1 MKRMAHREI
10 ARQITGF
17 FKTASDSSFNAI
29 TLLQEYTEKTINLSL
44 VRSPW
49 FPEEGRKLV
58 SEWLKTYRKGYD
70 DFKIAADEQY
80 RKLEVLFHQHN
91 GAGSVET
98 SETPQKVDK
107 DQGAQKTKKAK

>member
-1 MKRMAHREI
+1 MRRMAHREI

-29 TLLQEYTEKTINLSL
+29 TLLQEYTEKTISLSL

-70 DFKIAADEQY
+70 DFKTAADEQY

-98 SETPQKVDK
+98 PQKVDK

>member
-10 ARQITGF
+10 ARRITGF
-17 FKTASDSSFNAI
+17 FKTASDSSFKTI
-29 TLLQEYTEKTINLSL
+29 TLLQEYTEKTISLSL

-91 GAGSVET
+91 GAGSVD
-98 SETPQKVDK
+98 TPEKADK
-107 DQGAQKTKKAK
+107 DQGTQKTKKAK

>member
-1 MKRMAHREI
+1 MAHAEI
-10 ARQITGF
+10 AKQITGF
-17 FKTASDSSFNAI
+17 FKTTLDSSFNTI
-29 TLLQEYTEKTINLSL
+29 TMLREYTEKTINLSL

-80 RKLEVLFHQHN
+80 RKLEMLFHQDN
-91 GAGSVET
+91 GAGSAQ
-98 SETPQKVDK
+98 TPKKADK

>member
-17 FKTASDSSFNAI
+17 FKTASDSSFKTI
-29 TLLQEYTEKTINLSL
+29 TLLQEYTEKTISLSL

-58 SEWLKTYRKGYD
+58 NEWLKTYRKGYD

-80 RKLEVLFHQHN
+80 RKLEMLFHQDN
-91 GAGSVET
+91 GASSVLTTE
-98 SETPQKVDK
+98 KADK
-107 DQGAQKTKKAK
+107 DQEAQKTRKAK

>member
-1 MKRMAHREI
+1 MAHREI

-17 FKTASDSSFNAI
+17 FKTASGNSFNAI
-29 TLLQEYTEKTINLSL
+29 TLLHEYTEKTISLSL
-44 VRSPW
+44 ARSPW

-58 SEWLKTYRKGYD
+58 SEWLKTCRKGYD

-98 SETPQKVDK
+98 PDKAEK
-107 DQGAQKTKKAK
+107 DQGTRKTQKAK

>member
-1 MKRMAHREI
+1 MPNTEI
-10 ARQITGF
+10 AKQITGF
-17 FKTASDSSFNAI
+17 FKTTLDSSFNTI
-29 TLLQEYTEKTINLSL
+29 TMLREYTEKTINLSL

-58 SEWLKTYRKGYD
+58 SEWLKTYKKGYD

-98 SETPQKVDK
+98 PEKAEK

>member
-17 FKTASDSSFNAI
+17 FKTASDSSLKTI
-29 TLLQEYTEKTINLSL
+29 TLLQEYTEKTISLSL
-44 VRSPW
+44 MRSPW

-70 DFKIAADEQY
+70 DFRIAADEQY
-80 RKLEVLFHQHN
+80 RKLEMLFHQHN
-91 GAGSVET
+91 GAGSVD
-98 SETPQKVDK
+98 TPEKADE